1 MLVKK
6 EKLLIVFISLPSLML
21 PPYGGLQ
28 MYKTRNILHE
38 TGQISHGAVRFSW
51 HQFTNTKTRQ
61 FGATAV
67 FFVWFFS
74 PWAFAVGVN
83 ENLRMGFQ
91 VETYNSLGLTPLPML
106 PGWQG
111 YLVERK
117 VIGF

>member
-6 EKLLIVFISLPSLML
+6 KKLLIVFISLPLLML

-51 HQFTNTKTRQ
+51 HQFTSTKTRQ

-67 FFVWFFS
+67 FFCVVFFT
-74 PWAFAVGVN
+74 VG
-83 ENLRMGFQ
+83 LCG
-91 VETYNSLGLTPLPML
+91 G
-106 PGWQG
+106 G
-111 YLVERK
+111 
-117 VIGF
+117 